1 MSEDAC
7 PITLVPTSELEIPV
21 AFKHNP
27 SRLYECAALV
37 RWLKIAKTDPMTNLP
52 VSWLHHAT
60 EILIAPCAA
69 AEPIIDQL
77 SAKFMIVG
85 TIPVSIHGVA
95 LNPGLQNLLSHNWPN
110 PPLAID
116 RLSYVYVSG
125 ETIGETFAAAYGAK
139 FRQESVYTDG
149 NRVARLI
156 YHSDNAHT
164 TFGDTIN
171 CLLVLETTAKEDE
184 KWFHLVHVP
193 SVIMPSTLAFSQ

>member
-1 MSEDAC
+1 MSAC

-52 VSWLHHAT
+52 VSWLHHAS

-69 AEPIIDQL
+69 AAPIIDQL
-77 SAKFMIVG
+77 STASKFMIVG
-85 TIPVSIHGVA
+85 NIPVYGVA
-95 LNPGLQNLLSHNWPN
+95 PARPGLQNLLDNHWPN

-116 RLSYVYVSG
+116 RLSYVYV
-125 ETIGETFAAAYGAK
+125 ETSTLAAAYGAK
-139 FRQESVYTDG
+139 FPQDSVDG
-149 NRVARLI
+149 NRVAI
-156 YHSDNAHT
+156 YHGDT

-171 CLLVLETTAKEDE
+171 CLLVLETTAGE
-184 KWFHLVHVP
+184 KWLHLVHVP
-193 SVIMPSTLAFSQ
+193 SMPAH